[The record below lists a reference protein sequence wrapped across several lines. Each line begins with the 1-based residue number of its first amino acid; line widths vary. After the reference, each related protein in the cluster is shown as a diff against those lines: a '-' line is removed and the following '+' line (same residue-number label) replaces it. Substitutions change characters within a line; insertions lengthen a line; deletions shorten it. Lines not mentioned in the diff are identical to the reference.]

1 MLERDA
7 HLNMVESS
15 RRLFEFD
22 PGAKI
27 EVGPGWVFGAGR
39 SPHPTISNAAFR
51 TDDDLDPGELLER
64 AQAFFGARGRGFALW
79 ARGGVPEDEILIEAA
94 ERAGLEAVYSMPE
107 MVLRYRPEQ
116 HPLPDGVE
124 LRRIA
129 SAEDAAAYWRVAE
142 AAYAS
147 IGFPPEVFSYYED
160 DAGFSADGAA
170 AFLALL
176 DGVPAAI
183 AMTLV
188 SHGIAGIYWVGST
201 QRARGHGLGTAVT
214 AAAVAAG
221 LEMGPEIASLQASPM
236 GESLYRRM
244 GFETLYE
251 CRLLSAP
258 EPR

>member
-1 MLERDA
+1 MLVRDA

-22 PGAKI
+22 PGAEL
-27 EVGPGWVFGAGR
+27 EVGPGWLFGAGR

-51 TDDDLDPGELLER
+51 TDDGLDPGELLER
-64 AQAFFGARGRGFALW
+64 ARAFFAARGRGFALW
-79 ARGGVPEDEILIEAA
+79 ARGVGADEGLIEAA
-94 ERAGLEAVYSMPE
+94 ERAGLEAIYSMPE
-107 MVLRYRPEQ
+107 MVLRTRPQ
-116 HPLPDGVE
+116 PHPPPPGVE
-124 LRRIA
+124 LRRVA
-129 SAEDAAAYWRVAE
+129 TAEDAAAFWGVAE
-142 AAYAS
+142 ASYTS

-160 DAGFSADGAA
+160 DAGFRAEGAA
-170 AFLALL
+170 AFIALL
-176 DGVPAAI
+176 DGEPAAI

-201 QRARGHGLGTAVT
+201 KRARGLGLGTAVT
-214 AAAVAAG
+214 AAAIEAG

-244 GFETLYE
+244 GFETLYA